1 MGVIS
6 SKFSELLEK
15 EKQEKHFIKVEK
27 ELMNLRK
34 AVGLFNEK
42 FKSRSIKHK
51 TVNSLFDRREDSN
64 FSDA

>member
-34 AVGLFNEK
+34 AVSLFNEK

-51 TVNSLFDRREDSN
+51 TVNSPFDRREDSN